1 MERFLQGACYTSL
14 CVNTIQQS
22 ENIIIIIFIF
32 LLYYFA
38 SILIHIF
45 V

>member
-1 MERFLQGACYTSL
+1 MERFVQGACYTSL

-22 ENIIIIIFIF
+22 ENTIIFFIL

-38 SILIHIF
+38 YILIHIF